1 MRETIQEGMIEE
13 VRIEGI
19 VLEDL
24 EAEIE
29 EGIEMIEGPIDMI
42 EMIEVID
49 MIEVIKVIEEG
60 LEKELLDVTTVNKM
74 DILLRTVQNLN
85 KREILENH

>member
-1 MRETIQEGMIEE
+1 MRETILEGMTEE

-42 EMIEVID
+42 EMIEMID
-49 MIEVIKVIEEG
+49 MIEVIEVIED
-60 LEKELLDVTTVNKM
+60 LERELLDVTTVNKM
-74 DILLRTVQNLN
+74 DI
-85 KREILENH
+85 

>member
-1 MRETIQEGMIEE
+1 MRETILEGMIEE

-49 MIEVIKVIEEG
+49 MIKVIEVIEED

-74 DILLRTVQNLN
+74 DI
-85 KREILENH
+85 

>member
-1 MRETIQEGMIEE
+1 MRKVTLDKEMRETILEGMIEE

-29 EGIEMIEGPIDMI
+29 EGIEMREGPIDMI

-49 MIEVIKVIEEG
+49 MIKVIEVIEED

-74 DILLRTVQNLN
+74 DI
-85 KREILENH
+85 

>member
-1 MRETIQEGMIEE
+1 MRKVTLDKEMRETILEGMIEE

-49 MIEVIKVIEEG
+49 MIKVIEVIEED

-74 DILLRTVQNLN
+74 DI
-85 KREILENH
+85 